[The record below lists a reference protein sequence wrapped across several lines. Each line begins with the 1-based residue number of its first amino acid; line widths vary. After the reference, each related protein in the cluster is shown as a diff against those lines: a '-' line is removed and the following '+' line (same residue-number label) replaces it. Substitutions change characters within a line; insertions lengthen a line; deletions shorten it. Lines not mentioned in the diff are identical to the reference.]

1 MSLGF
6 VCGEYVGGVGYG
18 RGKWQ
23 GIVMRIYY
31 DMVAHS
37 RERVIVDSS
46 LLFVLLVGVKSA
58 FCRISSVANAF
69 CCVDDGSCDS
79 QVSM

>member
-46 LLFVLLVGVKSA
+46 LLFVYW
-58 FCRISSVANAF
+58 SVLNPRFVEYHRWRTLSVVWMMA
-69 CCVDDGSCDS
+69 V
-79 QVSM
+79 VIPK